1 MRLQP
6 AGGCSAD
13 NRRLVIL
20 GGLGSCVY
28 PTIPEGVC
36 VITNEIIKAVAEVS
50 GGTAMA
56 VPMRFE
62 KKKGYGEMIFTW
74 KPDPKKNVER
84 ELIVRG
90 YVNRARQ
97 MAVCCRA
104 VLSISGLRRN
114 EPPRRRKVR
123 RNGQG
128 TGLTSGLVVGWC
140 GGTVVSRP
148 AERRVYC
155 CQCENVANAS
165 VANVQFYPQVQSP
178 LIGNWN
184 WQWQHFHIGNI
195 RMDRGRVPTDANDLF
210 RDARARAPLLHQVLQ
225 LPQNGRICAIHRR
238 AF

>member
-1 MRLQP
+1 MGWR
-6 AGGCSAD
+6 S
-13 NRRLVIL
+13 
-20 GGLGSCVY
+20 
-28 PTIPEGVC
+28 
-36 VITNEIIKAVAEVS
+36 
-50 GGTAMA
+50 
-56 VPMRFE
+56 
-62 KKKGYGEMIFTW
+62 
-74 KPDPKKNVER
+74 
-84 ELIVRG
+84 LIW
-90 YVNRARQ
+90 
-97 MAVCCRA
+97 MPLTLPRA

-225 LPQNGRICAIHRR
+225 LPQNKKVILGLRPRPIWCKLSVVGKTNERNK
-238 AF
+238 

>member
-1 MRLQP
+1 MPNTFHSLQTVDIVKCAERMMSMLLSKVMKRIVVGTFAVVGSVVFAQNVP
-6 AGGCSAD
+6 VGKASEAAFKIDLGNLLKIPVGNTLVDTGFKRTTWNESVASIDIPPEWSEDGKCRALRTSNVLAD

-28 PTIPEGVC
+28 PTIPEGVY

-97 MAVCCRA
+97 MAVCCCLHTIGDGITA
-104 VLSISGLRRN
+104 DYI
-114 EPPRRRKVR
+114 PPPVMSDPDQKPKD
-123 RNGQG
+123 
-128 TGLTSGLVVGWC
+128 
-140 GGTVVSRP
+140 GGS
-148 AERRVYC
+148 
-155 CQCENVANAS
+155 
-165 VANVQFYPQVQSP
+165 
-178 LIGNWN
+178 
-184 WQWQHFHIGNI
+184 
-195 RMDRGRVPTDANDLF
+195 
-210 RDARARAPLLHQVLQ
+210 
-225 LPQNGRICAIHRR
+225 
-238 AF
+238 